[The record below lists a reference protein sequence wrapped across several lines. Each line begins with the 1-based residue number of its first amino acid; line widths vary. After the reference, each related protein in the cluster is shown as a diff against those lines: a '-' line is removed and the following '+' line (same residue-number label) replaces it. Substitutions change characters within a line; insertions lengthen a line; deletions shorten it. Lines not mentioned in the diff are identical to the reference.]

1 MPNQGQPTVQRGSTG
16 DAVRRAQRAL
26 RRTADLGV
34 VVDGVFGPN
43 TETSVRS
50 FQQSAN
56 LTVDGIVGPL
66 TWHALP
72 DGGAMPVLKEGSTGD
87 VVRSLQRV
95 LSNGEGAWN
104 VGPKGIDGIFGPN
117 TEASVEAFQAWADVP
132 VDGVVGERTWDV
144 SLHAAGATLE
154 STVGLNFVVD

>member
-16 DAVRRAQRAL
+16 EAVRRAQRAL

-34 VVDGVFGPN
+34 VVNGVFGPT
-43 TETSVRS
+43 TEASVRS
-50 FQQSAN
+50 FQQGGN
-56 LTVDGIVGPL
+56 LAVDGIVGPL
-66 TWHALP
+66 TWRALP

-87 VVRSLQRV
+87 VVHSLQQV
-95 LSNGEGAWN
+95 LSNGDGAWN
-104 VGPKGIDGIFGPN
+104 LGPKGVDGIFGPN
-117 TEASVEAFQAWADVP
+117 TKASVEAFQAWAEVP
-132 VDGVVGERTWDV
+132 VDGVVGELTWDA